1 MKFTQLAAAAA
12 LALAV
17 SAANAATET
26 KNFNVKITI
35 TATCTAAVF
44 SGATVDDID
53 FGSVASNPSNP
64 ILTANNGTTN
74 NLLVQCTNGSVF
86 NVGLK
91 PASATAGASTGLGSM
106 VNGANTIAY
115 QLKKP
120 TFAAGTYTAGTSAS
134 ANWGD
139 QAGTTEL
146 PVTGQGLTTSIKLPV
161 AAVIAANT
169 LNVPAGVYTEVVTAT
184 LTY

>member
-1 MKFTQLAAAAA
+1 MKFTKLAAAVT

-26 KNFNVKITI
+26 KTFNVKINI
-35 TATCTAAVF
+35 TATCAANVF
-44 SGATVDDID
+44 SGATVDDVD
-53 FGSVASNPSNP
+53 FGSVASNAANP
-64 ILTANNGTTN
+64 VLTASNGNTN
-74 NLLVQCTNGSVF
+74 TLTVQCTNGSVF

-91 PASATAGASTGLGSM
+91 PASATAGASTGAGSM

-120 TFAAGTYTAGTSAS
+120 TFAAGAYTAGTAAS

-139 QAGTTEL
+139 QAGSTEL
-146 PVTGQGLTTSIKLPV
+146 GVTGQGLTTPIKLPV
-161 AAVIAANT
+161 AAVIQANT
-169 LNVPAGVYTEVVTAT
+169 LNVPAGAYTEQVLAT